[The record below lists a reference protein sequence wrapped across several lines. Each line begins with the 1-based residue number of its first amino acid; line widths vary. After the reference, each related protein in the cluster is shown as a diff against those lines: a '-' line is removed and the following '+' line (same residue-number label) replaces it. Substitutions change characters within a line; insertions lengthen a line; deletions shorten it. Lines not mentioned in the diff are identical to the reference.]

1 MTRLHRLLHP
11 KTVAVIGGGAW
22 AANVIRECDRIG
34 FAGAVWPVH
43 PSKAEVGGLAAYPSL
58 EALPE
63 PPDAAFVAI
72 NRDAAIE
79 AVAVLS
85 RMGAGGAICFAS
97 GFAEAEAELGDGAAL
112 EARLVAAAGEMPV
125 LGPNCYGALN
135 YLDGAALWPDQ
146 HGGRRVE
153 RGVAI
158 VTQSSNIAI
167 NLTMQRRGLPLGFVL
182 TAGNQAQI
190 GAAELGMAAL
200 EDERIT
206 ALGLYL
212 EGVGD
217 IGRLWAL
224 AERAAELGKPVV
236 VLKSGASEAAQSA
249 AVSHTASLA
258 GAPEAAAA
266 LFRRLGWAQVGT
278 LEAFLEAL
286 KIAHVVGYLPS
297 RAVASMSCSGG
308 EAALMADLGAAAGLD
323 YPPLTEPQ
331 LSGLRDALGP
341 KVALANPL
349 DYHTYIWGDGPAM
362 ECAYT
367 AMLAPHLALGMLVL
381 DFPRDDRC
389 TAPGWDAAL
398 DAAVA
403 AGRAADVPM
412 AVLASLP
419 DTMPEAVAEDL
430 IARGVVPLSGMQAGL
445 EAVAAMAGRA
455 GTPEPPRPP
464 RLPRPV
470 RDPVLVPE
478 DAAKARLAGFGLDLP
493 RGEAVDRAEAVAV
506 AERIGFPVALK
517 GLGIAHKTEAGA
529 VALNRRD
536 AAAVERALDFLPGD
550 KVLVEEMVAGP
561 VAELLLSVMLDPAH
575 GYLLTLGWG
584 GTATELHAD
593 TAHRLLPVSND
604 DIRAMLGEL
613 RLAPLL
619 AGYRGA
625 AGADMDAIVRAV
637 RAVQDF
643 VEATPGVAEVE
654 INPLICTSERAVAVD
669 ALIREGVTDE

>member
-11 KTVAVIGGGAW
+11 KTVAVIGGGTW
-22 AANVIRECDRIG
+22 AANVIRECGKIG
-34 FAGAVWPVH
+34 FEGAVWPVH
-43 PSKAEVGGLAAYPSL
+43 PSKPEVGGLTAYPSL

-85 RMGAGGAICFAS
+85 GMGAGGAICFAS
-97 GFAEAEAELGDGAAL
+97 GFAEAEAELGDGAVS
-112 EARLVAAAGEMPV
+112 EARLVAAAGDMPV

-146 HGGRRVE
+146 HGGRRVK

-167 NLTMQRRGLPLGFVL
+167 NLTMQRRGLPVGFVL

-217 IGRLWAL
+217 LSRLVAL

-236 VLKSGASEAAQSA
+236 VLKSGATEAAQTA
-249 AVSHTASLA
+249 AISHTASLA

-266 LFRRLGWAQVGT
+266 LFRRLGWAQVST
-278 LEAFLEAL
+278 LEGFLEAL
-286 KIAHVVGYLPS
+286 KIAHVVGRLPS

-323 YPPLTEPQ
+323 YPPLTEAQ
-331 LSGLRDALGP
+331 LTGLRDALGP

-362 ECAYT
+362 ERAYT
-367 AMLAPHLALGMLVL
+367 AMLAPHLALGLLVL

-403 AGRAADVPM
+403 ACRAAGVPM

-430 IARGVVPLSGMQAGL
+430 IARGVVPLSGMEAGL

-455 GTPEPPRPP
+455 PAPEPP

-478 DAAKARLAGFGLDLP
+478 DAAKARLAAYGLDRP
-493 RGEAVDRAEAVAV
+493 RGAVVDRAQAV
-506 AERIGFPVALK
+506 AEADRIGFPVALK
-517 GLGIAHKTEAGA
+517 GLGLAHKTEAGA

-536 AAAVERALDFLPGD
+536 AEAVERALDFLPGD

-561 VAELLLSVMLDPAH
+561 VAELLLSVMRDPAH

-593 TAHRLLPVSND
+593 TVHRLLPVSEG
-604 DIRAMLGEL
+604 DIRAMLDGL

-619 AGYRGA
+619 KGYRGA
-625 AGADMDAIVRAV
+625 PGADIGAIVRAV

-643 VEATPGVAEVE
+643 VEATPGVVEVE
-654 INPLICTSERAVAVD
+654 INPLICTTDRAVAVD
-669 ALIREGVTDE
+669 ALIREGVADE